1 MHWEQALQA
10 ILIAG
15 LLGTW
20 SFVLSIVQRVKANE
34 TDLTIIKS
42 GLKIS
47 FASDLIKNPKP
58 TDLEMNELLRKF
70 IDESITLPELEVLVA
85 KLKDTEE
92 NGSLKDSAKA
102 RGLLRLI
109 HLEKAGH

>member
-58 TDLEMNELLRKF
+58 IDIEMNELLSKF
-70 IDESITLPELEVLVA
+70 IDETINTAELCVLVI
-85 KLKDTEE
+85 KLKETIE
-92 NGSLKDSAKA
+92 NGSLKDRAKA
-102 RGLLRLI
+102 QGLLTLI
-109 HLEKAGH
+109 NLERVGH